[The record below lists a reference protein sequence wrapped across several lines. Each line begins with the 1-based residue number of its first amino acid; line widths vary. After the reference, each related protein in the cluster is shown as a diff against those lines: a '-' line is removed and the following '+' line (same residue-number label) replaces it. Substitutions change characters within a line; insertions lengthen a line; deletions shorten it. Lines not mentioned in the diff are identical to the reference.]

1 MPSTTKRTRLIKP
14 SDAIW
19 LRIAMWLVNRMSM
32 KQKDAFSSF
41 CRFYEITPISGA
53 HLDLEGRNL
62 QHDGHARLETVA
74 QTRVLVQREHAE
86 GNVLPYYTSAH
97 SPTRTQHRVHRLQQQ
112 PRAAE

>member
-1 MPSTTKRTRLIKP
+1 MKP

-41 CRFYEITPISGA
+41 WRFYEITPISGV
-53 HLDLEGRNL
+53 HLDLEGGDL
-62 QHDGHARLETVA
+62 QHDGHASLQTVA

-86 GNVLPYYTSAH
+86 GNVLARYASCHAPTS
-97 SPTRTQHRVHRLQQQ
+97 TQHRVHHLQQQ
-112 PRAAE
+112 TRAAEQRVGCRGL